1 MERLFWTDP
10 YRTHLESR
18 VASVHGQ
25 DVTLEATIFFAESG
39 GQESDKGTIGG
50 IPVTRA
56 QILGPEIVYTLA
68 ESPPFRVGDSVTT
81 VLDWPRRQAL
91 MRLHF
96 AAEIVLELY
105 YKAFPGLEKIGA
117 HIAETKARIDFL
129 FEGTIAPTFPEILA
143 RFDALVDA
151 DPPIASTFSDEAALR
166 RCWSIAGFAQVPCGG
181 THLRRAGEVGRIHL
195 KRKNIGG
202 GKERVE
208 ITLAS

>member
-1 MERLFWTDP
+1 VDRVFWTNP
-10 YRTHLESR
+10 YQTRLDSR
-18 VASVHGQ
+18 VASITGSE
-25 DVTLEATIFFAESG
+25 VTLEATILFAESG
-39 GQESDKGTIGG
+39 GQESDRGSIGG
-50 IPVTRA
+50 VAVIHA
-56 QILGPEIVYTLA
+56 EIQGPDIIYTLA
-68 ESPPFRVGDSVTT
+68 EPPPFAPGDVVTT
-81 VLDWPRRQAL
+81 LIDWPRRYAL

-129 FEGTIAPTFPEILA
+129 FEGSIAPTFPDILA

-151 DPPIASTFSDEAALR
+151 DAPITSTFSDESALR
-166 RCWSIAGFAQVPCGG
+166 RCWSIDGFAQVPCGG
-181 THLRRAGEVGRIHL
+181 THLRRTGEIGRIRL

-208 ITLAS
+208 IALVP